1 MCYNFV
7 VSCKYVTENELL
19 EAQNC
24 SDIFDIWPLYFLF
37 KMDLLDTLAGYC
49 FA

>member
-24 SDIFDIWPLYFLF
+24 SDIFDIFGPYISYLQ
-37 KMDLLDTLAGYC
+37 
-49 FA
+49 